1 MQTMHKSFYNRYV
14 DWRQMPEGDREEK
27 LLIAPT
33 ASVLNVL
40 FSVVLDLHSTVY
52 CPVEGMAC
60 MVGMCRDRVMII
72 KRDDIETSHAPR
84 GLA

>member
-1 MQTMHKSFYNRYV
+1 MHMMHKSSYNRYV

-40 FSVVLDLHSTVY
+40 FSVVLDLLCTAQLREWHAWLG
-52 CPVEGMAC
+52 CVE
-60 MVGMCRDRVMII
+60 
-72 KRDDIETSHAPR
+72 IE
-84 GLA
+84 